1 MEMWFCVLCLGNR
14 GPGRGQ
20 KQCQT
25 TEAGRLDS
33 LPTACGLHVGQGLGD
48 FCGSSPSPLS
58 FPRPWGHCPSQS
70 WLQTHLSSQRCISSG
85 GSSYPKHASTV
96 HRGRGS
102 CCRCCTRG
110 AGPCAHQVST
120 PGGWGCYW
128 LLRAVK
134 SAGLGNFE
142 EMS

>member
-1 MEMWFCVLCLGNR
+1 MRLMSGQQRAGQRAEAVPDHGGREAEQPPHSPRPSCGSGFR
-14 GPGRGQ
+14 GFLWIQ
-20 KQCQT
+20 
-25 TEAGRLDS
+25 S
-33 LPTACGLHVGQGLGD
+33 LPTFLPEAVGSL
-48 FCGSSPSPLS
+48 P
-58 FPRPWGHCPSQS
+58 FPK
-70 WLQTHLSSQRCISSG
+70 LVTDTLVSQRSVSSG

-96 HRGRGS
+96 HRGRWS

-120 PGGWGCYW
+120 PGGRGCYW
-128 LLRAVK
+128 LLRTVK